1 MEFHQTDWLGR
12 WNNFESYLTSTD
24 PHMQAAWRDA
34 EGVAA
39 ALPMFKNGA
48 KAFWQMACVTTSIGN
63 PRTLGG
69 WEITPAGS
77 DKLCIEWLA
86 DDGAPLGRAIYHLDR
101 VLERGLEGKEN
112 ALFMAE
118 NVAAD
123 WPFRC
128 LLAMEPMPH
137 RTAGWWAV
145 EPPAFPVRQRPR
157 APVRPRNKHPAQSHM
172 VRHHVRRRWNA
183 AGAVQHRPR
192 PAPPAPVGRA
202 AGEIKKCYPMGKSDS
217 IFL

>member
-12 WNNFESYLTSTD
+12 WNNFESYLTSTE

-86 DDGAPLGRAIYHLDR
+86 DDGASLGRFTTWTACW
-101 VLERGLEGKEN
+101 N
-112 ALFMAE
+112 AVWKARKTRFSWPRTSPPIGRS
-118 NVAAD
+118 AAC
-123 WPFRC
+123 WLWSRC
-128 LLAMEPMPH
+128 
-137 RTAGWWAV
+137 RTAPHG
-145 EPPAFPVRQRPR
+145 
-157 APVRPRNKHPAQSHM
+157 SL
-172 VRHHVRRRWNA
+172 
-183 AGAVQHRPR
+183 
-192 PAPPAPVGRA
+192 VG
-202 AGEIKKCYPMGKSDS
+202 C
-217 IFL
+217 

>member
-12 WNNFESYLTSTD
+12 WNNFESYLISTD

-48 KAFWQMACVTTSIGN
+48 KAFWQMVCVTTSIGN

-69 WEITPAGS
+69 WEITPAVPLPAGYG
-77 DKLCIEWLA
+77 A
-86 DDGAPLGRAIYHLDR
+86 D
-101 VLERGLEGKEN
+101 
-112 ALFMAE
+112 
-118 NVAAD
+118 AA
-123 WPFRC
+123 
-128 LLAMEPMPH
+128 PH
-137 RTAGWWAV
+137 RTAVWWAV

-192 PAPPAPVGRA
+192 PAPLAPVGRA

-217 IFL
+217 IFLVRPAWATTRW

>member
-86 DDGAPLGRAIYHLDR
+86 DDGAPLGRAHL
-101 VLERGLEGKEN
+101 
-112 ALFMAE
+112 
-118 NVAAD
+118 
-123 WPFRC
+123 
-128 LLAMEPMPH
+128 
-137 RTAGWWAV
+137 
-145 EPPAFPVRQRPR
+145 PPGPR
-157 APVRPRNKHPAQSHM
+157 AGTRSGRQGKRAFHG
-172 VRHHVRRRWNA
+172 RERRRRLAVPLPAGYGADA
-183 AGAVQHRPR
+183 APHGSL
-192 PAPPAPVGRA
+192 VG
-202 AGEIKKCYPMGKSDS
+202 C
-217 IFL
+217 

>member
-77 DKLCIEWLA
+77 DKLCIEWLVPRWA
-86 DDGAPLGRAIYHLDR
+86 APFTTWTACWNEVWKARKTRFSWPRTSPQIGRS
-101 VLERGLEGKEN
+101 
-112 ALFMAE
+112 
-118 NVAAD
+118 VAC
-123 WPFRC
+123 WLWSRC
-128 LLAMEPMPH
+128 
-137 RTAGWWAV
+137 RTAPHG
-145 EPPAFPVRQRPR
+145 
-157 APVRPRNKHPAQSHM
+157 SL
-172 VRHHVRRRWNA
+172 
-183 AGAVQHRPR
+183 
-192 PAPPAPVGRA
+192 VG
-202 AGEIKKCYPMGKSDS
+202 C
-217 IFL
+217 

>member
-24 PHMQAAWRDA
+24 PHMQVAWRDA

-86 DDGAPLGRAIYHLDR
+86 DDLSLIHIS
-101 VLERGLEGKEN
+101 
-112 ALFMAE
+112 
-118 NVAAD
+118 
-123 WPFRC
+123 
-128 LLAMEPMPH
+128 EP
-137 RTAGWWAV
+137 T
-145 EPPAFPVRQRPR
+145 RP
-157 APVRPRNKHPAQSHM
+157 
-172 VRHHVRRRWNA
+172 
-183 AGAVQHRPR
+183 
-192 PAPPAPVGRA
+192 
-202 AGEIKKCYPMGKSDS
+202 Y
-217 IFL
+217 

>member
-86 DDGAPLGRAIYHLDR
+86 DDGAPLGRAIYHW
-101 VLERGLEGKEN
+101 N
-112 ALFMAE
+112 AVWKARKTRFSWPRTSPPIGRS
-118 NVAAD
+118 AAC
-123 WPFRC
+123 WLWSRC
-128 LLAMEPMPH
+128 
-137 RTAGWWAV
+137 RTAPHG
-145 EPPAFPVRQRPR
+145 
-157 APVRPRNKHPAQSHM
+157 SL
-172 VRHHVRRRWNA
+172 
-183 AGAVQHRPR
+183 
-192 PAPPAPVGRA
+192 VG
-202 AGEIKKCYPMGKSDS
+202 C
-217 IFL
+217 